1 MTRPSPAGIVRIAS
15 GDVRIEGALEWPAQA
30 PQGIVLFAHGTGS
43 GRLSPRN
50 NFVAAELRRAG
61 FATLLLDLLT
71 PEEERDAARQ
81 FEIGRLTTR
90 LVDAAAFLNNEPA
103 TRHLPLGTFGAS
115 TGSAAALRLAAA
127 LPEKVEAVVSRGGRP
142 DLAGSPA
149 LTRIQAPTLLIVGG
163 MDVQVLGLNRS
174 ALREMLCPKEIQ
186 IVAGATH
193 WFEQPGALEHVAE
206 LAAAWFRRHL
216 GKTEGSRP

>member
-1 MTRPSPAGIVRIAS
+1 MKRPQPAGIVSIAS
-15 GDVRIEGALEWPAQA
+15 SGVRIEGALEWPTQT
-30 PQGIVLFAHGTGS
+30 PQGIVLFSHGTGS

-50 NFVAAELRRAG
+50 NFVAAQLRRAG

-71 PEEERDAARQ
+71 PEEDRNFAHR

-90 LVDAAAFLNNEPA
+90 LIDAAAFLNGEPA

-115 TGSAAALRLAAA
+115 TGAAAALRMAAA
-127 LPEKVEAVVSRGGRP
+127 LPEKIGAVVSRGGRP

-149 LTRIQAPTLLIVGG
+149 LARIRAPTLLLVGG
-163 MDVQVLGLNRS
+163 MDTQVVGINRS
-174 ALREMLCPKEIQ
+174 ALREIASPKEMH

-193 WFEQPGALEHVAE
+193 SFEEPGALEHVAE
-206 LAAAWFRRHL
+206 LAGAWFNRHL
-216 GKTEGSRP
+216 HAADR